1 MTFGLCFFLGQPD
14 LYPIF
19 WMLKQN
25 YLMISHDSFSYIIN
39 LYLTKAIQCHSKS
52 NCNFKIRAI
61 LFRDL
66 LSDISLQMDHLHIL
80 VSAKYNIFFLKF
92 VILIITLQMIYPLQF
107 PFHKPLILS
116 TLLHVCMRVLHPS
129 TTASLP

>member
-1 MTFGLCFFLGQPD
+1 MDTVPLDGGFFIKCLTFGLCFFLGQPD

-66 LSDISLQMDHLHIL
+66 LSDISLQINHLEVL
-80 VSAKYNIFFLKF
+80 DSAK
-92 VILIITLQMIYPLQF
+92 
-107 PFHKPLILS
+107 
-116 TLLHVCMRVLHPS
+116 
-129 TTASLP
+129 